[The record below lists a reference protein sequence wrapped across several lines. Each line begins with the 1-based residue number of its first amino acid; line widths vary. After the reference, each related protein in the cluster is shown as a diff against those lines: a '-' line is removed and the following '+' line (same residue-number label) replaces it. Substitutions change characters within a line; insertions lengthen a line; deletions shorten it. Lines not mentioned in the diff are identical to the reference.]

1 MNRKILKYSISLFC
15 LFSMVS
21 LFASYVLSTAKNT
34 TTLLS
39 HQLNYVAGEAVDIQ
53 FSVEDNGIYELLV
66 QSSYSTVFLKKE
78 SSNKQVHF
86 NLPEFI
92 STKKGSVD
100 YTLYFKGVAKNK
112 GLLLID
118 SAADKAPIV
127 EAYLGPTSIT
137 AGGRDYGMITAMPA
151 DIFDNPLEDSTQLAI
166 KYQFLNTLKTDSLLI
181 NNFMVWKNI
190 YSEEKSGRILISAK
204 ESMNSSKEFTLDI
217 FPSQAE
223 DFKLYE
229 NRKHNYADANQVVE
243 FYTSEIKD
251 EFGNTISDGR
261 IVDFVIQDDKGDRIN
276 TIGKTINGIARGFI
290 VHPDEQS
297 TWNVKA
303 YIPEMAE
310 SNSLELSFLAAVKD
324 FNIHF
329 SDNNR
334 EIKVGPITS
343 FMGQLIPD
351 GAIITL
357 SLYRDGQ
364 LIDRFFK
371 YTYNGE
377 TNFEF
382 LEDFYADGIYQIKLH
397 GLGIKK
403 EIKKYK
409 LK

>member
-21 LFASYVLSTAKNT
+21 LFAYYVLSTAKNT

-66 QSSYSTVFLKKE
+66 QSSYSTVFLKEE

-92 STKKGSVD
+92 TTKKGSVN
-100 YTLYFKGVAKNK
+100 YTLYYKGVAKNK
-112 GLLLID
+112 GSLLID
-118 SAADKAPIV
+118 SATDSAPIV

-137 AGGRDYGMITAMPA
+137 AGGRDYGMITVMPA
-151 DIFDNPLEDSTQLAI
+151 DIFDNPLEDSTQLAV
-166 KYQFLNTLKTDSLLI
+166 KYQFLNTVKTDSLLL

-190 YSEEKSGRILISAK
+190 YSDEKSGRILVSAK
-204 ESMNSSKEFTLDI
+204 ESINSSKEFTLDV

-229 NRKHNYADANQVVE
+229 NRKHNYADGNQVVE

-251 EFGNTISDGR
+251 KFGNTISDGR
-261 IVDFVIQDDKGDRIN
+261 IVDFVIQNDKGDRIN
-276 TIGKTINGIARGFI
+276 TIGKTMNGIARGSI
-290 VHPDEQS
+290 VHPEEQS
-297 TWNVKA
+297 TWYATA

-310 SNSLELSFLAAVKD
+310 SNSIELSFLAAVKD
-324 FNIHF
+324 FDIHF

-371 YTYNGE
+371 YTFNGE
-377 TNFEF
+377 TDFEF
-382 LEDFYADGIYQIKLH
+382 LEDFYADGIYQIKLQ
-397 GLGIKK
+397 GLGVKK
-403 EIKKYK
+403 EIEKYE